1 MLINW
6 SAPRHVYIVC
16 GKTDLR
22 KGIDG
27 LALIVEEAQD
37 TKSHTEKLINRFSK
51 YYTPAVLV
59 IAIAVGLITK
69 DLRLAITVMVLKKAL
84 CLKGR
89 K

>member
-6 SAPRHVYIVC
+6 AAPRHVYIVC

-37 TKSHTEKLINRFSK
+37 TMSHTEKLINRFSK